1 MKNLSG
7 LLEQAK
13 AMQEKMAAAQD
24 TIARLEVEGQS
35 GAGLV
40 KITMTGKGTVTRVA
54 IDPSLVV
61 ASEKEMLEDLIAAAL
76 NDARAKADAR
86 AAEEMSKV
94 AGGLNL
100 PPGLKLPF

>member
-1 MKNLSG
+1 MKNLAG

-13 AMQEKMAAAQD
+13 AMQEKMAEAQD
-24 TIARLEVEGQS
+24 AIARLEVEGQS

-40 KITMTGKGTVTRVA
+40 KVTMTGKGTVTRVA

-86 AAEEMSKV
+86 TAEEMSKV

>member
-1 MKNLSG
+1 
-7 LLEQAK
+7 
-13 AMQEKMAAAQD
+13 MAAAQD